1 MLIASKRV
9 AAPGVQFVPFAKKVD
24 HSMSSNPLFAKR
36 SLLSALGIGCAL
48 AGLGVS
54 WWREKSRQE
63 AVLSLEARNALWQA
77 QLEASSSET
86 VSLSDF
92 KGRKLVI
99 NFWATWCVPCVEEM
113 PLLDAFFQQN
123 AAKDW
128 KVLGLAIDQPSLVK
142 KFLTQ
147 RPVSYP
153 ILLAGLQGTELSR
166 LLGDEQG
173 GLPFTVVLNEAGQVA
188 FRKMGKLHPEDLQS
202 WLKI

>member
-1 MLIASKRV
+1 
-9 AAPGVQFVPFAKKVD
+9 
-24 HSMSSNPLFAKR
+24 MSSNPPTGPVSTVLSKR
-36 SLLSALGIGCAL
+36 GLLSAAGLCFAL

-63 AVLSLEARNALWQA
+63 TVLSLEARNALWQA

-86 VSLSDF
+86 VSMSDF

-173 GLPFTVVLNEAGQVA
+173 GLPFTVVLSEAGQVA

>member
-1 MLIASKRV
+1 LIASKRV

-36 SLLSALGIGCAL
+36 SLLTALGIGCAL

-99 NFWATWCVPCVEEM
+99 NFWAT
-113 PLLDAFFQQN
+113 
-123 AAKDW
+123 
-128 KVLGLAIDQPSLVK
+128 
-142 KFLTQ
+142 
-147 RPVSYP
+147 
-153 ILLAGLQGTELSR
+153 
-166 LLGDEQG
+166 
-173 GLPFTVVLNEAGQVA
+173 
-188 FRKMGKLHPEDLQS
+188 
-202 WLKI
+202 